1 MRLHFNS
8 AHRGYEQLSSRQ
20 PQKQRTDYK
29 RQEKTITP
37 PREENTTHRKEKK
50 RKRKS
55 VIIIEVNL
63 AGLGMKTLSVR
74 VHVMFKCETWAASE
88 NELGLKCLTL
98 GAVILSKLNLA
109 FESISSEPRCHAR
122 AASSLTC
129 GNVKKRKEKKK
140 RNENYNQKN
149 NILAGDFDSAS
160 ICFARVTSRR
170 TPHWGNCLLVRWA
183 TVREE

>member
-1 MRLHFNS
+1 
-8 AHRGYEQLSSRQ
+8 
-20 PQKQRTDYK
+20 
-29 RQEKTITP
+29 
-37 PREENTTHRKEKK
+37 
-50 RKRKS
+50 
-55 VIIIEVNL
+55 
-63 AGLGMKTLSVR
+63 MKTLSVR

-88 NELGLKCLTL
+88 NELGLKCLTV

-109 FESISSEPRCHAR
+109 FKSISSEPRRHAR
-122 AASSLTC
+122 AESSLTC
-129 GNVKKRKEKKK
+129 GNVKKKKEKK

-170 TPHWGNCLLVRWA
+170 TLDWGNCLLVRWA

>member
-50 RKRKS
+50 RKK
-55 VIIIEVNL
+55 IKIIEVNL
-63 AGLGMKTLSVR
+63 AGLGIKALSVW

-88 NELGLKCLTL
+88 NELGLKCLTV

-109 FESISSEPRCHAR
+109 FKSISSEPRRHAR

-129 GNVKKRKEKKK
+129 GNVKKRKEMKIII
-140 RNENYNQKN
+140 RR
-149 NILAGDFDSAS
+149 IIFWLG
-160 ICFARVTSRR
+160 ISRA
-170 TPHWGNCLLVRWA
+170 HLFVLHV
-183 TVREE
+183 